1 MANNAMASN
10 TTLEVDRYVV
20 TVLMRDLVG
29 HDRSASAF
37 LVYLAIE
44 AEAQGGKAL
53 LSHSALA
60 ERTGLSKRACQNAI
74 ALLARR
80 GLIEVLRR
88 RDTEPAQLRPLR
100 PWVRSRG
107 D

>member
-1 MANNAMASN
+1 MANNAMATN
-10 TTLEVDRYVV
+10 TMLKLDRYVV

-29 HDRSASAF
+29 HDRSTSAF

-44 AEAQGGKAL
+44 AEAQAGKAL

-100 PWVRSRG
+100 PWVRGTG

>member
-1 MANNAMASN
+1 MASN
-10 TTLEVDRYVV
+10 STVQLDRYVV

-29 HDRSASAF
+29 HDRSPSAF

-44 AEAQGGKAL
+44 TEAQAGKAH

-74 ALLARR
+74 ALLGRR
-80 GLIEVLRR
+80 KLIEVVRL
-88 RDTEPAQLRPLR
+88 RDTEPAHYRALR
-100 PWVRSRG
+100 PWAHSSAA
-107 D
+107 

>member
-1 MANNAMASN
+1 MAPN

-80 GLIEVLRR
+80 GLIEASRR
-88 RDTEPAQLRPLR
+88 RGTDPARYRSLKPWRREPA
-100 PWVRSRG
+100 
-107 D
+107 

>member
-1 MANNAMASN
+1 MASI
-10 TTLEVDRYVV
+10 TTVELDRYVI

-29 HDRSASAF
+29 HDRSPSAF

-44 AEAQGGKAL
+44 AEVQGGKAL

-80 GLIEVLRR
+80 KLIEVVRR
-88 RDTEPAQLRPLR
+88 RDTEPAHYRPLR
-100 PWVRSRG
+100 PWVRSSPA
-107 D
+107 